1 MKPKSGGIHEDQ
13 GSDEPKSS
21 LLYARRQC
29 TDGGRIMRDG
39 NIGSIPVVID
49 QQSRELVGVITDRD
63 LCCSVVAAL
72 GISDPEIDPLS
83 A

>member
-29 TDGGRIMRDG
+29 TDGGQ
-39 NIGSIPVVID
+39 NH
-49 QQSRELVGVITDRD
+49 
-63 LCCSVVAAL
+63 A
-72 GISDPEIDPLS
+72 
-83 A
+83 